1 MNKYY
6 LNYVVYLCVKL
17 SYIFFLNKGGGVIKW
32 KLELY
37 FEYFGYE
44 VIGVEIYFVFDIFF

>member
-1 MNKYY
+1 MLYIY
-6 LNYVVYLCVKL
+6 VLNWVIY
-17 SYIFFLNKGGGVIKW
+17 FFNRGGGVIKW

-44 VIGVEIYFVFDIFF
+44 VIGVEIYFVFDIFFLICDWL